1 MIFLAGQLHPVVLG
15 QMVNTDF
22 EADSWEYD
30 CVCKNRKRFRYILP
44 QYKSLKRSKIFQY
57 LM

>member
-30 CVCKNRKRFRYILP
+30 CVCKNRKRFRNIFPPYN
-44 QYKSLKRSKIFQY
+44 SL
-57 LM
+57 